1 MRRAFFFAFV
11 LFPFISTLW
20 AQSRYIN
27 LNVDNDLFFVTDY
40 YYSSGIF
47 VQYGAE
53 IINED
58 EEKEQRKFKIWELGQ
73 EIYTPSDRFSTD
85 VSTYDYPYGGWT
97 YVKHSIQK
105 EITTKK
111 QFELG
116 LQLGVTGDWSIARWM
131 QNTYHTTVLNLPE
144 NAWVD
149 QLPEAVHLN
158 IFGQYFNQ
166 KPLGEYVYFMQ
177 QLYAHLGTQ
186 KIDAGG
192 RFGFNLGTGNY
203 FGLGANSLYNQADGD
218 AFFLGINTRYIAHDY
233 MLMGSLFNQ
242 DAPFTVENIPFRYE
256 VELGFALQKARWKFH
271 FMYKNRSPD
280 NKRQPKKG
288 HHLMNITLSHFFD

>member
-1 MRRAFFFAFV
+1 M
-11 LFPFISTLW
+11 
-20 AQSRYIN
+20 
-27 LNVDNDLFFVTDY
+27 
-40 YYSSGIF
+40 GI
-47 VQYGAE
+47 GA
-53 IINED
+53 
-58 EEKEQRKFKIWELGQ
+58 

-177 QLYAHLGTQ
+177 QLYAHLGTPKDRCWWPVWIQ
-186 KIDAGG
+186 
-192 RFGFNLGTGNY
+192 LGHRQL
-203 FGLGANSLYNQADGD
+203 FWLGANSLYNQADGD
-218 AFFLGINTRYIAHDY
+218 AFFSA
-233 MLMGSLFNQ
+233 S
-242 DAPFTVENIPFRYE
+242 IPAILRTT
-256 VELGFALQKARWKFH
+256 
-271 FMYKNRSPD
+271 
-280 NKRQPKKG
+280 
-288 HHLMNITLSHFFD
+288 IC